1 MQGTCRCLFI
11 CFLLAWPASAQ
22 QEPERA
28 PERSRYQRIVVS
40 LQSAD
45 DDWRATYAEAA
56 LSYLAEIYLAE
67 ADLAR
72 AQATTEE
79 ATDPE
84 LLGWSRAV
92 EQYANQLLLVQED
105 VALGFPAEVY
115 PEALGPP
122 RLVVGGRS
130 VILNHP
136 REDQQLVYEQT
147 VLNEFCRRRDCAAL
161 LPAEPASA
169 PIPMSAPTVTP
180 EWRFAAAGPICSGSG
195 IAIQFTAS
203 AELSRIKPLCRQL
216 LQELGAL
223 RNDIRWQQRHGV
235 VVDWDSLAIVP
246 TPQRPDHLVMLNN
259 VGDTTLLSLPVLH
272 TSQGLLVAVTPWLA
286 APAGGPAAS
295 LELAARDY
303 GWQ

>member
-1 MQGTCRCLFI
+1 MVCGWRHCLFI
-11 CFLLAWPASAQ
+11 CFWLAWPASAQ
-22 QEPERA
+22 EEFDPA
-28 PERSRYQRIVVS
+28 PERSRYQRIVVA
-40 LQSAD
+40 LHGAD
-45 DDWRATYAEAA
+45 DDWRAAYAEAA
-56 LSYLAEIYLAE
+56 LSFLAEIYLAE

-72 AQATTEE
+72 AQATAQE
-79 ATDPE
+79 TDPK
-84 LLGWSRAV
+84 LLGWSRGV

-105 VALGFPAEVY
+105 IALGFPAEVY
-115 PEALGPP
+115 PEPLGPP

-147 VLNEFCRRRDCAAL
+147 VLNEFCRRRDCVAL

-169 PIPMSAPTVTP
+169 AIPMSAPTISP
-180 EWRFAAAGPICSGSG
+180 QWRFAASGPICSGSG
-195 IAIQFTAS
+195 IAVQFAAS
-203 AELSRIKPLCRQL
+203 ADLSRIKPLCRQL

-235 VVDWDSLAIVP
+235 VIDWDTVAIVP
-246 TPQRPDHLVMLNN
+246 TPQRPEHLVLLNN

-272 TSQGLLVAVTPWLA
+272 TSGGLLAAVTPWLA
-286 APAGGPAAS
+286 APAGGPVES
-295 LELAARDY
+295 LELAAQDY